1 MEFLTQTECAEV
13 DQSLLSSRDKFSVR
27 LAIYALRVLKEISQK
42 TSVPVSEITPQ
53 QVGEWIAK
61 DEKIQEQIEVD
72 ANFASFFTNLVI
84 SSLRPLN
91 ESSQE
96 TGVPVENLTIAQV
109 LYHFEKQA
117 KNRLKN
123 GENLSE

>member
-1 MEFLTQTECAEV
+1 MDFLTQTECAEV

-72 ANFASFFTNLVI
+72 ANFAGFFTNLVI

-96 TGVPVENLTIAQV
+96 TGVPVENLTIPQV
-109 LYHFEKQA
+109 LSHFEKQA
-117 KNRLKN
+117 KNRIEN
-123 GENLSE
+123 GENLT